1 MTDVTDALFDEID
14 MSDLLQGNKQ
24 ARQVLGRDGAY
35 DVAQYRHW
43 RNHLL
48 NLYVSSVEWL
58 GLPEGIEP
66 RTVEYVL
73 ARFGM
78 GALFTD
84 EGGYLFGQTSPGSAL
99 NINYSPNR
107 VQITSPAGDSWT
119 RHALTWVDEALSV
132 RAADCALCYDTME
145 RRPAMPDISYY
156 AKRLATVDRV
166 ADVNISA
173 QLTPWIIAGS
183 EAQDGNTKRLINK
196 LRSNSQFIAV
206 NDAYGAGAV
215 PTVLVTAAPFV
226 ADKLFDYKTNLL
238 AEYLCSIG
246 VDNDPNAD
254 KRAQRAIAEIVQNN
268 EQVMIARRARLEPR
282 REFCERVNAVFG
294 LDIWCEWAAPHI
306 EEETQPA
313 PLLDDSSFGEET
325 NKAHGNGGLV

>member
-1 MTDVTDALFDEID
+1 MANVTDALFDEIEI
-14 MSDLLQGNKQ
+14 SDLLQGNKQ
-24 ARQVLGRDGAY
+24 ARRVLGRDGAY
-35 DVAQYRHW
+35 DMAQYRHW

-48 NLYVSSVEWL
+48 NLYTSSIEWM
-58 GLPEGIEP
+58 GLPAGIEP

-78 GALFTD
+78 GALFKSD
-84 EGGYLFGQTSPGSAL
+84 GGFLFGQTSPGSAL

-119 RHALTWVDEALSV
+119 RHALSWVNDALEV
-132 RAADCALCYDTME
+132 MPADCAICYDTME
-145 RRPAMPDISYY
+145 RKPAMTDIAYY

-166 ADVNISA
+166 ADVNIGA
-173 QLTPWIIAGS
+173 QLTPWIIAGTD
-183 EAQDGNTKRLINK
+183 AQEGNSKRLINK
-196 LRSNSQFIAV
+196 LRENSQFLTV
-206 NDAYGAGAV
+206 NDSYVTGGM

-226 ADKLFDYKTNLL
+226 ADKLFDYKTNLV

-246 VDNDPNAD
+246 VDNDPNSD
-254 KRAQRAIAEIVQNN
+254 KRAQRNIAEIVQNN

-313 PLLDDSSFGEET
+313 PLMDDSSFDDET
-325 NKAHGNGGLV
+325 SKAHERGEI

>member
-1 MTDVTDALFDEID
+1 MANVTESLFDDLE
-14 MSDLLQGNKQ
+14 MSDLLAGNKQ
-24 ARQVLGRDGAY
+24 ARRVLGADGAY
-35 DVAQYRHW
+35 DLAQYRHW

-48 NLYVSSVEWL
+48 NLYESSIEWH
-58 GLPEGIEP
+58 GLPAGIDP
-66 RTVEYVL
+66 RAVEYVL

-78 GALFTD
+78 GALFED

-119 RHALTWVDEALSV
+119 RHALAWVADDVTV
-132 RAADCALCYDTME
+132 RPPDCAICWDTQE

-173 QLTPWIIAGS
+173 QLTPWIIAGTD
-183 EAQDGNTKRLINK
+183 AQEGNTKRLISK
-196 LRSNSQFIAV
+196 LRANSQFLTV
-206 NDAYGAGAV
+206 NDSYVTGGM

-226 ADKLFDYKTNLL
+226 ADMLFDYKTNLL

-246 VDNDPNAD
+246 VDNDPSAD
-254 KRAQRAIAEIVQNN
+254 KKAQRAIAEIVQNN
-268 EQVMIARRARLEPR
+268 EQVMIARRARLAPR
-282 REFCERVNAVFG
+282 REFCERVRDVFG

-306 EEETQPA
+306 EAETQPTD
-313 PLLDDSSFGEET
+313 LLDDSSFGEVIDD
-325 NKAHGNGGLV
+325 AHREGDLV